1 MQECRKVDH
10 EGRTIQRNHAREHVA
25 KIIDEQLRSAF
36 RLRESLNDELN
47 RCETLSDRV
56 IVRKDMREVNKK
68 INELTREKVVDYVDE
83 SSLH

>member
-1 MQECRKVDH
+1 MKKREELSR
-10 EGRTIQRNHAREHVA
+10 ENNGREHVA

>member
-1 MQECRKVDH
+1 MK
-10 EGRTIQRNHAREHVA
+10 RNEELSRENNGREHVA

>member
-1 MQECRKVDH
+1 MREELSR
-10 EGRTIQRNHAREHVA
+10 ENNGREHVA

>member
-1 MQECRKVDH
+1 MKKREELSK
-10 EGRTIQRNHAREHVA
+10 ENHAREHVA

-36 RLRESLNDELN
+36 RLRESLSDELN

>member
-1 MQECRKVDH
+1 MK
-10 EGRTIQRNHAREHVA
+10 RNEELSRENNGREHVA

-36 RLRESLNDELN
+36 RLKESLNDELN

>member
-1 MQECRKVDH
+1 MKKREELSR
-10 EGRTIQRNHAREHVA
+10 ENNGREHVA
-25 KIIDEQLRSAF
+25 NIIDEQLRSAF

>member
-1 MQECRKVDH
+1 MREELSK
-10 EGRTIQRNHAREHVA
+10 ENHAREHVA
-25 KIIDEQLRSAF
+25 NIIDEQLRSAF
-36 RLRESLNDELN
+36 RLRESLSDELN